1 MRWSLA
7 LQEFNVS
14 FKYKPGRENLAADC
28 LSRIGTEEWDRPQ
41 NQSIAE

>member
-7 LQEFNVS
+7 MQEFDVV

-28 LSRIGTEEWDRPQ
+28 LSRIGAEELDEVNP
-41 NQSIAE
+41 SVAE